1 MREYYVYMMTNVTG
15 MLYTGVTND
24 LERRVYEHKN
34 RLIQG
39 FTSHYNLNKLVFFES
54 TDDIT
59 VAIAREKQIKGWLR
73 KKKVALIEVMNPK
86 WNDLSEDW
94 YDTSVILRN
103 EATKNLVTSKDNE
116 ILRYAQ
122 DDKK

>member
-34 RLIQG
+34 KLVKG
-39 FTSHYNLNKLVFFES
+39 FTSRYNLNKLVFFES

-59 VAIAREKQIKGWLR
+59 IAIAREKQIKGWLR
-73 KKKVALIEVMNPK
+73 KKKVALIETMNPK

-94 YDTSVILRN
+94 YDTPVILR
-103 EATKNLVTSKDNE
+103 E
-116 ILRYAQ
+116 
-122 DDKK
+122 

>member
-1 MREYYVYMMTNVTG
+1 MTEYYVYMMTNVTG

-34 RLIQG
+34 KLVKG

-73 KKKVALIEVMNPK
+73 KKKVALIETINPK
-86 WNDLSEDW
+86 WNDLSEYW
-94 YDTSVILRN
+94 YEKLVILR
-103 EATKNLVTSKDNE
+103 E
-116 ILRYAQ
+116 
-122 DDKK
+122 